1 MLSVAATAA
10 RFLGGAEDQ
19 LALDDLVGGRSWFW
33 VIWWVGGAEDH
44 LTLNDLVGVK
54 AHPALFSLGDLLGD

>member
-33 VIWWVGGAEDH
+33 VIWWVEFAQ
-44 LTLNDLVGVK
+44 LT
-54 AHPALFSLGDLLGD
+54 LGDLAGEGSRGSADSG